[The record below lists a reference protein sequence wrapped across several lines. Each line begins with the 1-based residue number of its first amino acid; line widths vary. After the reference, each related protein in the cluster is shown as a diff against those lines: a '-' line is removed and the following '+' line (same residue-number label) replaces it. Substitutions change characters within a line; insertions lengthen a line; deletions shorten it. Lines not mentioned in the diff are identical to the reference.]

1 MTLLEYVK
9 KIPGH
14 RNSKGEP
21 APWTIVSHE
30 TGKVIS
36 SHKTKEEAEKHL
48 QRMHYFKE
56 DVNMNKARKVCH
68 DGDCWYEVDV
78 NPNVE
83 ESVVI
88 DCIKCGDT
96 YVFNGVNEA
105 EVENRSRPIQDI
117 LSNMDPSY
125 REMFISGICPKC
137 WNKMFGEDEM
147 EESRHHCGHILK
159 EDVDKKYTVT
169 NEAPYEGVK
178 VLFTTDDYDE
188 AVELIK
194 KYAKERQGTFIVRDA
209 KTGKKLAEEWN
220 KYTLWSITH
229 DNS

>member
-1 MTLLEYVK
+1 
-9 KIPGH
+9 
-14 RNSKGEP
+14 
-21 APWTIVSHE
+21 
-30 TGKVIS
+30 
-36 SHKTKEEAEKHL
+36 
-48 QRMHYFKE
+48 
-56 DVNMNKARKVCH
+56 MNRAKKVCE
-68 DGDCWYEVDV
+68 DGECWYEVEVD
-78 NPNVE
+78 PNVE

-88 DCIKCGDT
+88 DCIQCGDT
-96 YVFNGVNEA
+96 YVFNGVNED

-137 WNKMFGEDEM
+137 WNKMFGEEEM
-147 EESRHHCGHILK
+147 EESYHKHGHMLK
-159 EDVDKKYTVT
+159 EDVEKKYTVT

-178 VLFTTDDYDE
+178 LLFTTDDYDE

-209 KTGKKLAEEWN
+209 KTGKRLETEWN